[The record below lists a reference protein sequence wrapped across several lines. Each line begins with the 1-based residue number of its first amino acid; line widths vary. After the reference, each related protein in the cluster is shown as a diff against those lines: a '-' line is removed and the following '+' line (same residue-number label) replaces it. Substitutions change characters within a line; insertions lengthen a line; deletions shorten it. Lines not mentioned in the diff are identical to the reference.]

1 LVDQKAIDFF
11 TTDVILAKINAKA
24 ETLLVQEFRISGYPT
39 SVLVGEDGEEIDR
52 IVGYMEVDDFL
63 KTIVDYQNGIGTLD
77 DLLAR
82 AEQET
87 NRELYLE
94 IAEKYKYR
102 GGPEEAKGWYRKVID
117 AGEPTDSLSGE
128 SRMSLADMFRRAKEY
143 EQALD
148 AFGSIMKDFSGKV
161 IAQDAEIWKAIVYRQ
176 KGDTAMAI
184 DAFQGFIEHYPE
196 SGDVEYATKQIER
209 LKGVEPGT

>member
-1 LVDQKAIDFF
+1 M
-11 TTDVILAKINAKA
+11 AKVNAKTD
-24 ETLLVQEFRISGYPT
+24 TLLAYELGIIGYPT

-82 AEQET
+82 AEQESD
-87 NRELYLE
+87 RELYLE

-102 GGPEEAKGWYRKVID
+102 GGSNEAMNWYQKVID
-117 AGEPTDSLSGE
+117 AGEPTDSLSGQG
-128 SRMSLADMFRRAKEY
+128 RMSLADMLRRANEY
-143 EQALD
+143 EQALT
-148 AFGSIMKDFSGKV
+148 AFGSVMKDFSGKM

-176 KGDTAMAI
+176 MGDTAMAI
-184 DAFQGFIEHYPE
+184 DAFQEYIEHYPE
-196 SGDVEYATKQIER
+196 SEDVEYATRQIDK

>member
-1 LVDQKAIDFF
+1 MIDQKAIDFF
-11 TTDVILAKINAKA
+11 TTEVILAKVNA
-24 ETLLVQEFRISGYPT
+24 EVDSLLAQEFHISGYPT

-52 IVGYMEVDDFL
+52 IVGYLEVDDFL

-82 AEQET
+82 AELEPD
-87 NRELYLE
+87 RELYLE

-102 GGPEEAKGWYRKVID
+102 GGSDEARNWYQKVID

-128 SRMSLADMFRRAKEY
+128 GRMSLADMLRRAKEY
-143 EQALD
+143 EQALE
-148 AFGSIMKDFSGKV
+148 AYGSIMKDFSGEM
-161 IAQDAEIWKAIVYRQ
+161 IAQDAEIWRAIAYRQ
-176 KGDTAMAI
+176 MGDTTQAI
-184 DAFQGFIEHYPE
+184 NAFQEYIEHYPE
-196 SGDVEYATKQIER
+196 SEDVEYATKQIDK